1 MASKEI
7 ATRTLVLALVL
18 MSPAVRAEG
27 QVGTPTL
34 SFGQRVRIS
43 SAAHRMIER
52 VGTIIAVSEDTISVQ
67 VNTARL
73 LPNSRLIEA
82 TDTVA
87 MSRQS
92 IGRVEVPT
100 QGDSNQYGCGDRR
113 AGRRAGRWNRRYRQL
128 RGVHAAAGEPLRL
141 NRPRHHPGIVGK

>member
-92 IGRVEVPT
+92 IGRVEV
-100 QGDSNQYGCGDRR
+100 SRR
-113 AGRRAGRWNRRYRQL
+113 KGTRTSTGAVIGVLAGALVG
-128 RGVHAAAGEPLRL
+128 GIAATASYEECTPQ
-141 NRPRHHPGIVGK
+141 PGNPFG